1 MMVTADISFV
11 EAGAIV
17 VVAVLA
23 VATVAGLRFIYT
35 VKTKEPLSAPDGWGT
50 APDDL
55 KWETEATELA
65 HTELASVR
73 ESAKNW
79 AASIGALLTVG
90 GTVGLIKGE
99 EAFSKLGHSA
109 GNFAFWLTLAAA
121 VLAGL
126 AIAFATFAAQG
137 TPARYKGLDG
147 WTLQNVSRN
156 RTLAAMRQL
165 MWSRILATI
174 GAVAVLAA
182 LTIGWKAGIAEEH
195 PSSGQ
200 NGFVTTVD
208 GKMRCGALATSGQ
221 GRVSVAVGKTTM
233 AVSGKSDID
242 IVEKC
247 PPVP

>member
-1 MMVTADISFV
+1 MLAAEISFLG
-11 EAGAIV
+11 AGAIV
-17 VVAVLA
+17 ALAATTIAALAAVN
-23 VATVAGLRFIYT
+23 FIYRA
-35 VKTKEPLSAPDGWGT
+35 KTKEPLSAPDGWGT
-50 APDDL
+50 TPDDR
-55 KWETEATELA
+55 KWEAEATELA
-65 HTELASVR
+65 HSELTSVR

-109 GNFAFWLTLAAA
+109 GNFAFWLTVAAA

-126 AIAFATFAAQG
+126 AIALATFAAQG

-147 WTLQNVSRN
+147 WTLRNVSRN
-156 RTLAAMRQL
+156 RTLVAMRQL
-165 MWSRILATI
+165 IWSRILATI

-182 LTIGWKAGIAEEH
+182 LTIGWKSGIAEEH
-195 PSSGQ
+195 PSSSL

-208 GKMRCGALATSGQ
+208 GKMRCGALDTSDR

-233 AVSGKSDID
+233 PVSGKSEID
-242 IVEKC
+242 IVETC
-247 PPVP
+247 PPDP